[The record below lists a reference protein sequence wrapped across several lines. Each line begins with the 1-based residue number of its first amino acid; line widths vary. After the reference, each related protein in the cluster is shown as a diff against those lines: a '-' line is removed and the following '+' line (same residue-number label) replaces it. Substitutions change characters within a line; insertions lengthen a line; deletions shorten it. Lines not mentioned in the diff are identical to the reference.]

1 MLQSQQGHQI
11 IQTATGQQ
19 LVVQS
24 LPTGQHVQVVSGGNE
39 AGTSMQ
45 QVQVLPVQNSTT
57 GAGGQPIMLQSQV
70 IQTADGQTLIYQ
82 PVQMQ
87 DGSQAVVQ
95 QPAQL
100 AQGGQVIQL
109 AAANLPSAAVT
120 QAHQPQQQGTTTTST
135 ASTTGQQA
143 ASGSGGNQNIIMMV
157 PGAAGGSPTI
167 QRIPLPEMLEE
178 EPLYVNAKQYHRIL
192 KRRQAR
198 AKLEADG
205 RIPKERKKYLHESR
219 HLHALKRVRG
229 EGGKFNSHDEVKP
242 QRKYSIGQHHH
253 HHHQHDQDMIDQKPN
268 IVFSTT
274 SNSVT
279 GGSGSTDNVLTHLS
293 L

>member
-11 IQTATGQQ
+11 IQTANGQQ
-19 LVVQS
+19 LVVQT
-24 LPTGQHVQVVSGGNE
+24 LPTGQHVQVVSGGNDGA
-39 AGTSMQ
+39 AGMQ
-45 QVQVLPVQNSTT
+45 QIQVLPVQNSNA
-57 GAGGQPIMLQSQV
+57 GGGGQPVMLQSQV

-87 DGSQAVVQ
+87 DGTQALVQ
-95 QPAQL
+95 QP

-109 AAANLPSAAVT
+109 AAANLPTAATVT
-120 QAHQPQQQGTTTTST
+120 QHQAQQQTTTTTST
-135 ASTTGQQA
+135 ASTGQA

-229 EGGKFNSHDEVKP
+229 EGGKFNSHDVKP
-242 QRKYSIGQHHH
+242 NEQKYSIGGHNP
-253 HHHQHDQDMIDQKPN
+253 HHQHRHQSHHDDMIDQKPN
-268 IVFSTT
+268 IVFST
-274 SNSVT
+274 SNSVVT
-279 GGSGSTDNVLTHLS
+279 GNSENVLTHLS

>member
-1 MLQSQQGHQI
+1 MLQTTQGHQI

-19 LVVQS
+19 IVVQS
-24 LPTGQHVQVVSGGNE
+24 LPAGQQIQVVNSSSDENNGL
-39 AGTSMQ
+39 Q
-45 QVQVLPVQNSTT
+45 QVQVLPVQTT
-57 GAGGQPIMLQSQV
+57 AGGQPIMLQQSSTPHV

-87 DGSQAVVQ
+87 DGAQVVQ
-95 QPAQL
+95 PQAIQ
-100 AQGGQVIQL
+100 AGGQVIQL
-109 AAANLPSAAVT
+109 GTPTVSVASAV
-120 QAHQPQQQGTTTTST
+120 QQT
-135 ASTTGQQA
+135 ASTTSTTA
-143 ASGSGGNQNIIMMV
+143 TSGNSAGNQNIIMMV
-157 PGAAGGSPTI
+157 PGATGGTPTI

-198 AKLEADG
+198 AKLEAEG

-229 EGGKFNSHDEVKP
+229 EGGKFNSHTGKEDKKFNPDE
-242 QRKYSIGQHHH
+242 
-253 HHHQHDQDMIDQKPN
+253 IDQKPN
-268 IVFSTT
+268 IVQFPSA
-274 SNSVT
+274 
-279 GGSGSTDNVLTHLS
+279 GGSSELTHHLA

>member
-1 MLQSQQGHQI
+1 MLQTQQGHQI
-11 IQTATGQQ
+11 IQTANGQQ

-24 LPTGQHVQVVSGGNE
+24 MPSGQHVQVVSGEG
-39 AGTSMQ
+39 GGMQ
-45 QVQVLPVQNSTT
+45 QVQVLPVQNSG

-87 DGSQAVVQ
+87 DGTQAVVQ

-100 AQGGQVIQL
+100 TQGGQVIQL
-109 AAANLPSAAVT
+109 AAGGSLQTAASVT
-120 QAHQPQQQGTTTTST
+120 QTHQPQQVTATTTT
-135 ASTTGQQA
+135 ASSTGQ
-143 ASGSGGNQNIIMMV
+143 ASGSGGQNQNIIMMV

-229 EGGKFNSHDEVKP
+229 EGGKFNSHDGKP
-242 QRKYSIGQHHH
+242 ERKYSIGGHSHLHHLH
-253 HHHQHDQDMIDQKPN
+253 THDDMIDQKPN
-268 IVFSTT
+268 IVFSTST
-274 SNSVT
+274 NSVT
-279 GGSGSTDNVLTHLS
+279 GAGTSENVLTHLS

>member
-1 MLQSQQGHQI
+1 MLQSAQGHQI
-11 IQTATGQQ
+11 IQTANGQQ

-24 LPTGQHVQVVSGGNE
+24 IPAATGQPVQVASSADGSNL
-39 AGTSMQ
+39 Q
-45 QVQVLPVQNSTT
+45 HVQVLPVQNTA
-57 GAGGQPIMLQSQV
+57 GAAGQPIMLQSQV

-87 DGSQAVVQ
+87 DGTQAMVQ
-95 QPAQL
+95 QPAQI
-100 AQGGQVIQL
+100 AQGQQVIQL
-109 AAANLPSAAVT
+109 ASSSLAT
-120 QAHQPQQQGTTTTST
+120 Q
-135 ASTTGQQA
+135 QQA
-143 ASGSGGNQNIIMMV
+143 AITTTASAAATSSATQASAQQQQQAGSGGNQNIIMMV
-157 PGAAGGSPTI
+157 PGATGGSPTI

-198 AKLEADG
+198 AKLEAEG

-229 EGGKFNSHDEVKP
+229 EGGKFNSGPEDMKP
-242 QRKYSIGQHHH
+242 GDMPGGKERKYNPNE
-253 HHHQHDQDMIDQKPN
+253 DIDQKPN
-268 IVFSTT
+268 LVQYTT
-274 SNSVT
+274 SGAGNAAA
-279 GGSGSTDNVLTHLS
+279 GSSNVLTHLS

>member
-1 MLQSQQGHQI
+1 MLQSAQGHQI

-24 LPTGQHVQVVSGGNE
+24 LPAGQQLQLVSGGNE
-39 AGTSMQ
+39 GGNMQ
-45 QVQVLPVQNSTT
+45 QVQVLPVQGSANT
-57 GAGGQPIMLQSQV
+57 GQPVMLQSQI

-82 PVQMQ
+82 PVQQ
-87 DGSQAVVQ
+87 DGTQAVVQ
-95 QPAQL
+95 QPMQI

-109 AAANLPSAAVT
+109 AAATPTGSVTPAPATTQPQT
-120 QAHQPQQQGTTTTST
+120 QASTSSSNT
-135 ASTTGQQA
+135 NSGQQA
-143 ASGSGGNQNIIMMV
+143 NGGNNQNIIMMV

-198 AKLEADG
+198 AKLEAEG

-229 EGGKFNSHDEVKP
+229 EGGKFNSHQGKHGEDVKFNP
-242 QRKYSIGQHHH
+242 SE
-253 HHHQHDQDMIDQKPN
+253 IDTKAN
-268 IVFSTT
+268 IVQFGTAS
-274 SNSVT
+274 
-279 GGSGSTDNVLTHLS
+279 GSGSDSGNPVLTHLS

>member
-1 MLQSQQGHQI
+1 MLQTQQGHQI
-11 IQTATGQQ
+11 IQTANGQQ

-24 LPTGQHVQVVSGGNE
+24 MPSGQHVQVVSGEG
-39 AGTSMQ
+39 GGMQ
-45 QVQVLPVQNSTT
+45 QVQVLPVQNSG

-87 DGSQAVVQ
+87 DGTQAVVQ

-109 AAANLPSAAVT
+109 AAGGNLQTAASVT
-120 QAHQPQQQGTTTTST
+120 QTHQPQQVTATTTT
-135 ASTTGQQA
+135 ASSTGQGQ
-143 ASGSGGNQNIIMMV
+143 ASGSGGQNQNIIMMV

-229 EGGKFNSHDEVKP
+229 EGGKFNSHDGKP
-242 QRKYSIGQHHH
+242 ERKYSIGGHSHHH
-253 HHHQHDQDMIDQKPN
+253 HLHTHDDMIDQKPN
-268 IVFSTT
+268 IVFSTST
-274 SNSVT
+274 NSVT
-279 GGSGSTDNVLTHLS
+279 GAGTSENVLTHLS